1 MSEAHVE
8 WFGQPIGE
16 PVEIQDPREDWA
28 TTGRRW
34 EERLVEALSPLPVQA
49 DHIGSTSV
57 PGLAAKPVIDMQ
69 IQVPDLLDE
78 DAYVPALERMGM
90 ILRARGSDF
99 RFLRPPAG
107 NERNVHIH
115 VCEAGSVWAGEHLAF
130 RDALRGD
137 AALAGEYERLKH
149 RLAAAADSRTAYNRG
164 KESFIR
170 EVVARHATQSIVDH
184 RGNRLVAL
192 TEASEPEL
200 DAAAAATPCPL
211 ALIVLIDDATNGVL
225 FGLNT
230 WRHEYELPGGMV
242 EPGESLIEAA
252 RRELEEET
260 GIRVDVLTLVGYAE
274 FALTNPLRDEL
285 GAVYRAT
292 VSGEQASASDEMQQ
306 FLWRTPLSTT
316 GHAISA
322 LDDAIAE
329 WATGTS

>member
-8 WFGQPIGE
+8 WFDQPIGE
-16 PVEIQDPREDWA
+16 PVEIQSPSEEWA
-28 TTGRRW
+28 ATGCRW
-34 EERLVEALSPLPVQA
+34 EERLVEALSPLPVRV

-57 PGLAAKPVIDMQ
+57 PGLAAKPVIDLQ
-69 IQVPDLLDE
+69 IQVADLAYE

-115 VCEAGSVWAGEHLAF
+115 VCEAGSAWAGEHLTF

-137 AALAGEYERLKH
+137 AALAGEYERLKR
-149 RLAAAADSRTAYNRG
+149 RLAATADSRADYNRG
-164 KESFIR
+164 KESFIL
-170 EVVARHATQSIVDH
+170 EVVARYATPSIVDH
-184 RGNRLVAL
+184 LGNRLIEVTVA
-192 TEASEPEL
+192 TEAEL
-200 DAAAAATPCPL
+200 EAAATVTPCPL
-211 ALIVLIDDATNGVL
+211 ALAILIDDATKSVL
-225 FGLNT
+225 FGLNS

-242 EPGESLIEAA
+242 EPGESLVNAA

-260 GIRVDVLTLVGYAE
+260 GIRVDVLTLVGYAR
-274 FALTNPLRDEL
+274 FALTNPPRDEL

-306 FLWRTPLSTT
+306 FLWRTPLSDTDQ
-316 GHAISA
+316 AISA
-322 LDDAIAE
+322 LDDAIAA
-329 WATGTS
+329 WATCSS